1 MFFLREYG
9 SNTTSWKK
17 EKNTTHIHGI
27 VLTLY
32 NKRGRGQ
39 IRSPQGSYSRG
50 FLIFL
55 HWQFSKKPFASNRQ
69 VEKNKKRSKS
79 GTTSLELELQLK
91 FVYYQ
96 PCNYEIVQT
105 TTTLQKQTLCT
116 LPTYLLILYAVR
128 IHYIVRPWLWWVK
141 VLQKLFRFKSLTFWV
156 LTFSWYH

>member
-1 MFFLREYG
+1 MLCYVLHER
-9 SNTTSWKK
+9 KK
-17 EKNTTHIHGI
+17 KNTTHIHGI

-32 NKRGRGQ
+32 NKRGRGK

-105 TTTLQKQTLCT
+105 TTNMYTY
-116 LPTYLLILYAVR
+116 LPTYSRLPNCG
-128 IHYIVRPWLWWVK
+128 IVPNKHIDLHITK
-141 VLQKLFRFKSLTFWV
+141 NS
-156 LTFSWYH
+156 

>member
-1 MFFLREYG
+1 MTPLATPLKITADLSLRLKGRFIVMLCYVLHER
-9 SNTTSWKK
+9 KK
-17 EKNTTHIHGI
+17 KNTTHIHGI

-116 LPTYLLILYAVR
+116 LPTYLYML
-128 IHYIVRPWLWWVK
+128 
-141 VLQKLFRFKSLTFWV
+141 
-156 LTFSWYH
+156 

>member
-1 MFFLREYG
+1 MKQYLIYWCSPG
-9 SNTTSWKK
+9 YPGDPSSNPPENYSWFEPEVKRAVHSNAVLCTSWKK

-116 LPTYLLILYAVR
+116 LPTYLYMLWE
-128 IHYIVRPWLWWVK
+128 YII
-141 VLQKLFRFKSLTFWV
+141 
-156 LTFSWYH
+156 

>member
-1 MFFLREYG
+1 MVHGNAALLHER
-9 SNTTSWKK
+9 KK
-17 EKNTTHIHGI
+17 KNTTHIHGI

-32 NKRGRGQ
+32 NKRGRGK

-105 TTTLQKQTLCT
+105 TTMLQKQTLCT
-116 LPTYLLILYAVR
+116 LPTYLYML
-128 IHYIVRPWLWWVK
+128 
-141 VLQKLFRFKSLTFWV
+141 
-156 LTFSWYH
+156 